1 MRPALIRRQ
10 LVLVAVTVLAIAI
23 SLAVTTRPGHKAA
36 AALPAPVGSYTA
48 LVATAPAKGAGKP
61 TTCGV
66 LLAPRTVGISSPVLP
81 CGVRIYLSRGQR
93 HVLASVIGR
102 GPIAPGA
109 EFALTPALSHRLGIT
124 GLRRVHWSYAASG

>member
-1 MRPALIRRQ
+1 MRPALVRRQ
-10 LVLVAVTVLAIAI
+10 LVLVAVTVLAIAV

-48 LVATAPAKGAGKP
+48 LVATASAKDEGKP
-61 TTCGV
+61 TACGV
-66 LLAPRTVGISSPVLP
+66 VVSPWTVGISSPVLP

-93 HVLASVIGR
+93 HVLAPVIGR
-102 GPIAPGA
+102 GPTTPGA
-109 EFALTPALSHRLGIT
+109 EFALTPALASRLRIT